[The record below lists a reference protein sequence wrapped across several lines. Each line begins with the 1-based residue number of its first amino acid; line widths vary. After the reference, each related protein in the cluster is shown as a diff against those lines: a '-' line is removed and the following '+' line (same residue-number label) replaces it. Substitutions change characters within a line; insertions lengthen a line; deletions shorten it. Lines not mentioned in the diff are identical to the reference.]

1 MAERKS
7 SPSGD
12 FMEITLLALT
22 LVATVA
28 IGVSGLILQQ
38 RNNQHFA
45 HQNAIMIADAEG
57 SPMPKATQTKPPRWP
72 LGVMAAMMLMTW
84 TVAGFDYADRH
95 FPVSYKVQQAKWFE
109 AANTLPTTSGV
120 DLSDKVVNLDGR
132 RFENCTFGDGTILT
146 YEGEKPFIFN
156 CKMVTKPGAP
166 PSHVQVMSDNPA
178 LMQMLALNQMFEIV
192 IGAQVPSCSAPEGL
206 PGLPLQ

>member
-1 MAERKS
+1 V
-7 SPSGD
+7 D
-12 FMEITLLALT
+12 TLILVLT
-22 LVATVA
+22 LSSSVL
-28 IGVSGLILQQ
+28 IGIFGLVLQHQ
-38 RNNQHFA
+38 QNKHFERQNQ
-45 HQNAIMIADAEG
+45 IMTYQEG
-57 SPMPKATQTKPPRWP
+57 GPPMPKSKPPRWP
-72 LGVMAAMMLMTW
+72 LGGMIAMMVMVW
-84 TVAGFDYADRH
+84 IVGIFDYADRH
-95 FPVSYKVQQAKWFE
+95 YPVSYKVQQAKWVE

-166 PSHVQVMSDNPA
+166 PNHVQVMSDNPA

-192 IGAQVPSCSAPEGL
+192 IGAQVPTCSAPEGI